1 MANTLCVTDIEEKQS
16 IFQIDRLGSGTT
28 RKAGEKAVPA
38 KTVKEEQ
45 VKAKVQ
51 AKTQAEEKE
60 CSNPEFELLRYIVLS
75 FLSEASKIVILAV
88 LFHSQIPLFLF
99 VLGMMVLMRKSTGGM
114 HCKRYLA
121 CFMVSLIYMFLC
133 IVLLPKIPLPKFL
146 MLLGLLVC
154 ICVNY
159 KIGLVVSKYH
169 QKPDEVRKRKAGIRS
184 FIVIFFYM
192 AVMFILPENI
202 YMCGGF
208 WVIVLHTL
216 QLFLAHVNLK
226 GEFLDEK
233 GIKWFKTYCYGHKA
247 A

>member
-1 MANTLCVTDIEEKQS
+1 MANTLCVTAINDE
-16 IFQIDRLGSGTT
+16 G
-28 RKAGEKAVPA
+28 
-38 KTVKEEQ
+38 
-45 VKAKVQ
+45 AKVEAE
-51 AKTQAEEKE
+51 AKEKE
-60 CSNPEFELLRYIVLS
+60 CSSPEMELLKYVTLS
-75 FLSEASKIVILAV
+75 FLSEASKIAILAV
-88 LFHSQIPLFLF
+88 LFHSQITLFLF
-99 VLGMMVLMRKSTGGM
+99 VMGIMFFMRKSTGGM

-121 CFMVSLIYMFLC
+121 CFMVSFIYMYLC
-133 IVLLPKIPLPKFL
+133 IVLLPEIPLPKSL

-169 QKPDEVRKRKAGIRS
+169 QKPDEERKRKAGIQS

-192 AVMFILPENI
+192 TVMFILPENI

-216 QLFLAHVNLK
+216 QLFLAHVGLK

-233 GIKWFKTYCYGHKA
+233 GFNWYKTYRYGHKA

>member
-1 MANTLCVTDIEEKQS
+1 MANTLCVTNTREKQF
-16 IFQIDRLGSGTT
+16 IFGMERSGSRIMKKTSG
-28 RKAGEKAVPA
+28 KAVPA
-38 KTVKEEQ
+38 KAVK
-45 VKAKVQ
+45 VKQAKV
-51 AKTQAEEKE
+51 KTKKVTKTKE
-60 CSNPEFELLRYIVLS
+60 YSSPEMELLRYVTLS
-75 FLSEASKIVILAV
+75 FLSESSKIAILAV
-88 LFHSQIPLFLF
+88 LFHSQIKLFLF
-99 VLGMMVLMRKSTGGM
+99 AIGIMVLMRKSTGGM

-121 CFMVSLIYMFLC
+121 CFMVSFTYMLLC
-133 IVLLPKIPLPKFL
+133 IVLLPGIPLPKSL
-146 MLLGLLVC
+146 MLLGLLLC

-169 QKPDEVRKRKAGIRS
+169 REPEEEQKRKAGIQS

-192 AVMFILPENI
+192 TVMFILPENI
-202 YMCGGF
+202 YMCSGF